1 MIKHIKRFPSLN
13 GAIHAESFSATLG
26 IPQGDPLSMLA
37 AAALLGQWTTQMP
50 QDDLFNKVSVDDR
63 LMLSNSDHA
72 LLDAFHATELWDER
86 MGFTTKA
93 KTCAFGST
101 AEVSNVWWMD
111 ATEVSRCKMVT
122 YLGVPL
128 PLYGISAFDF
138 YNPIIQKALNTLNRI
153 CRAKLTNEN
162 ATAIIS
168 RKILPALCYPATVV
182 RPTKAQMSTL
192 RSKIFAAAAQ
202 RPCQTMLAHTLFCE
216 KTRQFDPES
225 ALIYHNLR
233 FWRRVFLGDPKLRDE
248 FLHWLE
254 DALPCKPVP
263 CGPINIFQ
271 KDIDWLGCI
280 FNPSNAEIL
289 HPSLGTLS
297 LYDPDKRGFEHKLR
311 SFIRHTLASA
321 LQDKHVK
328 WEGVAD
334 VDIGTTTALLR
345 SLDPDCP
352 IRVPLIRLLSDA
364 HATQHRLHKMGVIA
378 VPHCPHCLHEDADI
392 AHIIWDCPRFSTL
405 RSDWPI
411 ELLRRENWPTC
422 SLNSLICTH
431 KLPTGIKQK
440 WTEFQKHVSK
450 LLYQWMEFQR
460 SPELYETFAVD
471 ACQKRNDAVMNLE
484 LREACSQS
492 FIRSD
497 AAPLP
502 LEWKPPSTRTAINQW
517 GATLQDYSCIF
528 SFWTKT
534 STQDD
539 DNLVRLTTWTQALAV
554 FIQIGGNAAPFLSRC
569 PNLTM
574 AVFKFKVLS
583 CKILKAQTELAD
595 LASMLDEEA
604 ETSKWLTVFPREAAF
619 PQAIK
624 ILTSWDL
631 SEAASNLH
639 LLHLQLRTDLC
650 IHAKAI
656 KICTADFDQAIPKL
670 SNCLRLDPLSGE
682 WPTPK
687 LPCKGSIPPWVAM
700 VYEYRL
706 RRHPAEGP
714 VTCVMQISLDDWI
727 CLPIDALR
735 NKKILGPPGMRK
747 RFQAVK
753 RRFCKFKEV
762 LLNYWQMQLLGNSK
776 RTHLAPPI
784 WRDDDSCHCCGQLL
798 QFSTRPRILFSNCVA
813 HTDISSDLFQKWC
826 SDFDAIDA
834 KLQILLDSL

>member
-1 MIKHIKRFPSLN
+1 
-13 GAIHAESFSATLG
+13 
-26 IPQGDPLSMLA
+26 
-37 AAALLGQWTTQMP
+37 
-50 QDDLFNKVSVDDR
+50 
-63 LMLSNSDHA
+63 
-72 LLDAFHATELWDER
+72 
-86 MGFTTKA
+86 
-93 KTCAFGST
+93 
-101 AEVSNVWWMD
+101 
-111 ATEVSRCKMVT
+111 
-122 YLGVPL
+122 
-128 PLYGISAFDF
+128 
-138 YNPIIQKALNTLNRI
+138 
-153 CRAKLTNEN
+153 
-162 ATAIIS
+162 
-168 RKILPALCYPATVV
+168 
-182 RPTKAQMSTL
+182 
-192 RSKIFAAAAQ
+192 
-202 RPCQTMLAHTLFCE
+202 
-216 KTRQFDPES
+216 
-225 ALIYHNLR
+225 
-233 FWRRVFLGDPKLRDE
+233 
-248 FLHWLE
+248 
-254 DALPCKPVP
+254 
-263 CGPINIFQ
+263 
-271 KDIDWLGCI
+271 
-280 FNPSNAEIL
+280 
-289 HPSLGTLS
+289 
-297 LYDPDKRGFEHKLR
+297 
-311 SFIRHTLASA
+311 
-321 LQDKHVK
+321 
-328 WEGVAD
+328 
-334 VDIGTTTALLR
+334 
-345 SLDPDCP
+345 
-352 IRVPLIRLLSDA
+352 
-364 HATQHRLHKMGVIA
+364 
-378 VPHCPHCLHEDADI
+378 
-392 AHIIWDCPRFSTL
+392 
-405 RSDWPI
+405 
-411 ELLRRENWPTC
+411 
-422 SLNSLICTH
+422 
-431 KLPTGIKQK
+431 
-440 WTEFQKHVSK
+440 
-450 LLYQWMEFQR
+450 MEFQR

-492 FIRSD
+492 FTRSD

-534 STQDD
+534 STQND

-595 LASMLDEEA
+595 LASMLDEED

-624 ILTSWDL
+624 ILVSWDL

-670 SNCLRLDPLSGE
+670 SNCLRFDPLSGE

-714 VTCVMQISLDDWI
+714 VTCVMQLSLDDWI

-735 NKKILGPPGMRK
+735 NKILGPPGMRK
-747 RFQAVK
+747 RFQAAK
-753 RRFCKFKEV
+753 GRFCKFKEV

-776 RTHLAPPI
+776 RTHLAPPV
-784 WRDDDSCHCCGQLL
+784 WRDDESCHCCGQLL
-798 QFSTRPRILFSNCVA
+798 QFSTRPRILYSNCVA